1 VSASKTAVYLDE
13 ALVRRLRERAA
24 DRGQSPDEVI
34 EEALRRHLG
43 EDVWDE
49 VWRAN
54 PDPLPE
60 NEALAGA
67 YRELDAVRADRRRA
81 GRQ

>member
-1 VSASKTAVYLDE
+1 MSASKTAVYLDE
-13 ALVRRLRERAA
+13 ALVRRLRECALE
-24 DRGQSPDEVI
+24 RGHSPDEVI

-43 EDVWDE
+43 EDVWEE

-60 NEALAGA
+60 DEALEGA
-67 YRELDAVRADRRRA
+67 YRELDAVRADRRSVKR
-81 GRQ
+81 G

>member
-1 VSASKTAVYLDE
+1 MSASKTAVYLDE
-13 ALVRRLRERAA
+13 ALVRRLGERAVE
-24 DRGQSPDEVI
+24 RGQSPDEVI

-43 EDVWDE
+43 EDVWEE

-60 NEALAGA
+60 DEALERA
-67 YRELDAVRADRRRA
+67 YREFDAVRADRGSVER
-81 GRQ
+81 G

>member
-1 VSASKTAVYLDE
+1 MSTPKTAVYLDE
-13 ALVRRLRERAA
+13 VLVRRLRERAA
-24 DRGQSPDEVI
+24 EQGQEPDEVI

-43 EDVWDE
+43 EDVWE
-49 VWRAN
+49 QVWRTN

-60 NEALAGA
+60 DEALEGA

-81 GRQ
+81 ERG

>member
-1 VSASKTAVYLDE
+1 MSASKTAVYLDE
-13 ALVRRLRERAA
+13 ALVRRLRERAVE
-24 DRGQSPDEVI
+24 RGQSPDEVI

-43 EDVWDE
+43 EDVWEE

-60 NEALAGA
+60 DEALERA
-67 YRELDAVRADRRRA
+67 YRELDAVRADRGSVER
-81 GRQ
+81 G

>member
-1 VSASKTAVYLDE
+1 MSASKTAVYLDE
-13 ALVRRLRERAA
+13 ALVHRLRERAVE
-24 DRGQSPDEVI
+24 RGQSPDEVI

-43 EDVWDE
+43 EDVWEE

-60 NEALAGA
+60 DEALERA
-67 YRELDAVRADRRRA
+67 YRELDAVRADRGSVERE
-81 GRQ
+81 